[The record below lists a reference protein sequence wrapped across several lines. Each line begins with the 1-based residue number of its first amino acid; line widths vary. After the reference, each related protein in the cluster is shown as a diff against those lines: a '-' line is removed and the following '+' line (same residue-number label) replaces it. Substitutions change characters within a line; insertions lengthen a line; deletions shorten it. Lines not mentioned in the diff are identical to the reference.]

1 MKLTPRKINLFN
13 LFKLPAVYF
22 TGIRVKT
29 ITNQSCTVT
38 VKHRWINQN
47 PFKSVFWAVQGM
59 AAELTTGALVLAK
72 IQASGKNI
80 SMLVANN
87 KATFTKKATGRITF
101 TCNDGDTINEAL
113 QKAIDTGKGQTF
125 WMTSVGV
132 NEDGVEVSR
141 FDFEWTVKVKSKV

>member
-13 LFKLPAVYF
+13 LYKLPAVYF

-29 ITNQSCTVT
+29 ITEQRCVVT

-47 PFKSVFWAVQGM
+47 PFKSLFWAVQGM
-59 AAELTTGALVLAK
+59 AAELTTGALVLGK
-72 IQASGKNI
+72 IKSSGKNI

-101 TCNDGDTINEAL
+101 TCNDGDLINEAID
-113 QKAIDTGKGQTF
+113 KAIKTGEGQTF
-125 WMTSVGV
+125 WMKSIGV
-132 NEDGVEVSR
+132 NQDNVEVST
-141 FDFEWTVKVKSKV
+141 FYFEWSIKVK